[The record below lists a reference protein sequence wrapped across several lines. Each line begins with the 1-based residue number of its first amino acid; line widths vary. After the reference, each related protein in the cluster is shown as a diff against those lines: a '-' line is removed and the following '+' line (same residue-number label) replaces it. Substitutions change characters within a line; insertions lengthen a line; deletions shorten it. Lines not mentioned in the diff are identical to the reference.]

1 MFIWTL
7 DLCTCVQE
15 VQGTNCQIP
24 QSPIPETI
32 YIVSD
37 ATNHIFG
44 TLTVLD
50 TDPTL
55 ISAITSDLR

>member
-32 YIVSD
+32 YTVPD
-37 ATNHIFG
+37 GTKHICG
-44 TLTVLD
+44 TLTDLD
-50 TDPTL
+50 IGPTL